1 MTLEE
6 IRASGKA
13 FLTPAEAAGPL
24 RCDPQALRLTAQ
36 QHPEKLGFPV
46 VCVGKRTKIPTHFP
60 SASTHFST
68 VRATHAA
75 PM

>member
-13 FLTPAEAAGPL
+13 VLTPAEAAGPL

-46 VCVGKRTKIPTHFP
+46 VCVGKRTKIPTEPFLRMFGMDTERTE
-60 SASTHFST
+60 A
-68 VRATHAA
+68 
-75 PM
+75 